1 MQKTNITVFKRNEV
15 ARGTDMYSL
24 NAKKCFNAIYYIYQ
38 KNRDVFAQY
47 ESNNITYINLKFS
60 TLRDLM
66 GLQKDNN
73 YVEVIKNAIRE
84 LQTTLIEL
92 NNWIN
97 PANNKKY
104 SWYSTKFLNDA
115 NVEHDSIV
123 TVQLEISTLFK
134 QLMKA
139 HINFTPLDLVQY
151 MNKFRTKYAMKLYEY
166 LKSFGNYRYLDIPQS
181 HLMRLF
187 GLAKDNK
194 TYKYYSDLRRLLDR
208 QIKELTNK
216 SDLKELKIDD
226 SKQLKKDDI
235 FRIYINPK
243 AKKKTA
249 KKDDV
254 EQVLK
259 NLSIKRF

>member
-1 MQKTNITVFKRNEV
+1 MQKSNITIFKRNEV

-24 NAKKCFNAIYYIYQ
+24 NGKKCFNAIYYIYQ
-38 KNRDVFAQY
+38 KNRDMFAQY
-47 ESNNITYINLKFS
+47 EDNNIAYMSLKFS
-60 TLRDLM
+60 TLRDIM

-73 YVEVIKNAIRE
+73 YVEVIKDAIRE

-92 NNWIN
+92 NNWVN
-97 PANNKKY
+97 PANGKKY
-104 SWYSTKFLNDA
+104 AWYSTKFLNDA
-115 NVEHDSIV
+115 NVEHDNIV

-134 QLMKA
+134 QLMRA

-187 GLAKDNK
+187 GLDEKS
-194 TYKYYSDLRRLLDR
+194 KYRYMSDLSILLER
-208 QIKELTNK
+208 QIKELIKK
-216 SDLKELKIDD
+216 SDLKELKLDD
-226 SKQLKKDDI
+226 SKQLKKDKI

-249 KKDDV
+249 TKEDTKQILDS
-254 EQVLK
+254 
-259 NLSIKRF
+259 LSINRF

>member
-1 MQKTNITVFKRNEV
+1 MQKSNITIFKRNEV

-38 KNRDVFAQY
+38 KNSAYYASY
-47 ESNNITYINLKFS
+47 EDNNIQFMKLKFS
-60 TLRDLM
+60 TLRDIM

-73 YVEVIKNAIRE
+73 YVEVIKDAIRE

-92 NNWIN
+92 NNWTN
-97 PANNKKY
+97 PANGKKY
-104 SWYSTKFLNDA
+104 AWYSTKFLNDA
-115 NVEHDSIV
+115 NVEHDNIV

-134 QLMKA
+134 QLMRA

-187 GLAKDNK
+187 GLDEKS
-194 TYKYYSDLRRLLDR
+194 KYRYMSDLSVLLER
-208 QIKELTNK
+208 QLKELIKK
-216 SDLKELKIDD
+216 SDLKELKLDD
-226 SKQLKKDDI
+226 SKQLKKDKI
-235 FRIYINPK
+235 FRIYINSK

-249 KKDDV
+249 PKEDIKKIL
-254 EQVLK
+254 EG
-259 NLSIKRF
+259 LSINRF

>member
-1 MQKTNITVFKRNEV
+1 MQKSNITIFKRNEV

-47 ESNNITYINLKFS
+47 EDNNISYINLKFS
-60 TLRDLM
+60 TLRDIM

-73 YVEVIKNAIRE
+73 YVEVIKDAIRE

-92 NNWIN
+92 NNWVN
-97 PANNKKY
+97 PANDKKY

-187 GLAKDNK
+187 GLDEKS
-194 TYKYYSDLRRLLDR
+194 KYRYMSDLSILLNR
-208 QIKELTNK
+208 QLKELLNK
-216 SDLKELKIDD
+216 SDLKELKLDD
-226 SKQLKKDDI
+226 SKQLKKDKI

-249 KKDDV
+249 TKEDTKQILDS
-254 EQVLK
+254 
-259 NLSIKRF
+259 LSINRF

>member
-1 MQKTNITVFKRNEV
+1 MQKSNITIFKRNEV

-38 KNRDVFAQY
+38 KNRDMFAQY
-47 ESNNITYINLKFS
+47 EDNNIAYMSLKFS
-60 TLRDLM
+60 TLRDIM

-73 YVEVIKNAIRE
+73 YVEVIKDAIRE

-92 NNWIN
+92 NNWVN
-97 PANNKKY
+97 PANGKKY
-104 SWYSTKFLNDA
+104 AWYSTKFLNDA
-115 NVEHDSIV
+115 NVEHDNIV

-134 QLMKA
+134 QLMRA

-166 LKSFGNYRYLDIPQS
+166 LKSFGNYKYLDIPQS

-187 GLAKDNK
+187 GIDEKS
-194 TYKYYSDLRRLLDR
+194 KYRYMSDLSILLER
-208 QIKELTNK
+208 QIKELIKK
-216 SDLKELKIDD
+216 SDLKELKLDN
-226 SKQLKKDDI
+226 SKQLKKDKI
-235 FRIYINPK
+235 FRIYINPR

-249 KKDDV
+249 TKEDTKQILDS
-254 EQVLK
+254 
-259 NLSIKRF
+259 LSINRF